1 MRLVS
6 LSILQIRKVKL
17 RESNILL
24 KVTQLIGVEAKSELP
39 YSKICS
45 FHYCMPPSKNSVRL
59 CDYPLHLGKDSE
71 RLNNPDTF
79 LTWLSVAKTA

>member
-1 MRLVS
+1 MS

-39 YSKICS
+39 YSKVCS
-45 FHYCMPPSKNSVRL
+45 FHYSMSPSKNSVRL

-71 RLNNPDTF
+71 RFNNPDTF
-79 LTWLSVAKTA
+79 LTWFSVAEIA